1 MSQAE
6 YFSKPLWVFN
16 KLADALRH
24 FPVRPILAR
33 IAALLRGLR
42 SRGEPARASNFL
54 LEAPAVAESPGIA
67 ECTPDQAAAPEV
79 AVVAE
84 PVSRLAV
91 AEVAVAEVAVAEVAV
106 AKVAVAERVIANVA
120 MAQPAGAG
128 ASERETLIRR
138 RWAETGIKMWNPEVH
153 GSGRA
158 ALNIQGGLGLL
169 PPKPGETAPQYD
181 KLEFKLIRSDAGGEA
196 VGQIMCE
203 QVVLDPPQRRA
214 RR

>member
-24 FPVRPILAR
+24 FPVRSILAR
-33 IAALLRGLR
+33 VAALLRGLGR
-42 SRGEPARASNFL
+42 RGETARASVFL
-54 LEAPAVAESPGIA
+54 LEAPAISESPGILGRA
-67 ECTPDQAAAPEV
+67 PDQAAAPVV
-79 AVVAE
+79 AVVAA
-84 PVSRLAV
+84 PVSRRAV
-91 AEVAVAEVAVAEVAV
+91 AEVAVAEVAP
-106 AKVAVAERVIANVA
+106 AKVAHAEITIADVA
-120 MAQPAGAG
+120 MAQPADTGQP
-128 ASERETLIRR
+128 EREKLIRR

-196 VGQIMCE
+196 IEQIMCE
-203 QVVLDPPQRRA
+203 RVVLDPPQRRA

>member
-42 SRGEPARASNFL
+42 SRGEPVPAGNFL
-54 LEAPAVAESPGIA
+54 LEAPAVTESPGIA
-67 ECTPDQAAAPEV
+67 ERTPEQAAAPEV

-84 PVSRLAV
+84 PVRRR
-91 AEVAVAEVAVAEVAV
+91 AVAEVAVAEVAV
-106 AKVAVAERVIANVA
+106 AKVAVAERVIADVA
-120 MAQPAGAG
+120 MVPPAGAG

-203 QVVLDPPQRRA
+203 RVVLDPPQRRA